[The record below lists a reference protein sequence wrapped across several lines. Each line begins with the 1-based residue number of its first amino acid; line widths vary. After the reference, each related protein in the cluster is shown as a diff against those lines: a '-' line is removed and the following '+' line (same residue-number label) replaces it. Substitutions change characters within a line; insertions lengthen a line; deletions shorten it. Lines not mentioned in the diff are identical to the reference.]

1 MSVQSLNHLF
11 VSLTEE
17 KSFSQAHRAIYVVD
31 ELDYERRQTYEL
43 LIRATDSVSGVSAEV
58 PVSVLVQD
66 VNDCP
71 PEIEQ
76 DSYNITV
83 SERAPF
89 GTAILK
95 VQAKDNDTGIN
106 QVINYALQT
115 DSKNTSEH
123 FHMDPADGV
132 IYLKKS
138 LDHETLSHHHFTVV
152 ASDKG
157 VPSLSST
164 AHVWVSVMDMNDN
177 PPKFEQPS
185 YSCVLSEHAS
195 RGQFVTV
202 VSASDPDYIDHD
214 RLVYTI
220 AQGNELQTYGID
232 PVSGIITLVNMQNF
246 AEKHVS
252 ILNVSVTDGVYTSFT
267 RVKITILPANLHNPV
282 FEHMFYDAKVDENQL
297 AGRLVTTVK
306 ATDKDFGEYGRL
318 AYSIISDDMQDYF
331 SIDKEKGEIVTKKK
345 LDREER
351 MHYDIP
357 VMAVDAGGRA
367 GFSTV
372 RLRVGDE
379 NDNQPVFQ
387 YREYK
392 TLIQGNLTVNTTF
405 YRVRAV
411 DADDNQNAVVKY
423 SIFDS
428 QNSGIRE
435 LFGVDENTGGLYLQ
449 KSAVQW
455 ENQLFQFF
463 IRAHDGG
470 TPSLYSDV
478 PIDIYIMSS
487 AENPPLFEKKDRK
500 LFLSESSL
508 PGTVITRLKLS
519 GNVTARYR
527 ILSDELEE
535 PQFSINDAGQLRLAK
550 TLDREVRDAHL
561 IAILAETD
569 SSPPLTA
576 VTEIVLHV
584 QDENDNTPIFE
595 SNPYSFAL
603 AENIEKGSSIMKLTA
618 RDADSG
624 SNGDIRYALS
634 PDVGDIVNIFD
645 VDAYTGWI
653 TTLVALD
660 KEKREDYKFQVLAT
674 DNGQPKHT
682 TRSTVI
688 VRLKD
693 YNDCPPVFREGQY
706 KASVSEDALPGTV
719 VLQIATTDRD
729 VELRTAVEYYIIA
742 GDSLS
747 QFQIKNSGEV
757 FVVKALDRESIAEYE
772 LKVIVTDG
780 KYTATANISV
790 TVLDANDNPP
800 YCLKYRYREQL
811 SEGARPGTH
820 VLQVLANDMDEP
832 ANSRLRFYLTGN
844 GAEDFNLDKDTG
856 HLKTARKLDRETQS
870 RYSLMAH
877 VQDRDHPGW
886 ECSSQIE
893 LALTDLND
901 NAPEFSMNPYSVTL
915 PEDAEVGTLVT
926 KIHATDADIGI
937 NRKIKY
943 AFLDSY
949 RDHFRIAPESGI
961 VTLAKPLDRE
971 LKALYNLSVS
981 ATDLGHPALS
991 NAATLI
997 VNVQDIN
1004 DNPPE
1009 FTSKH
1014 YFASVPEI
1022 NAIGSEI
1029 LKVLATSKDT
1039 GINAEITYSIIGGN
1053 EHRKFG
1059 IHNRTGVLSLA
1070 DTLDYERAKDYFL
1083 TIQAVDGGTPP
1094 LSNLATVNISVTD
1107 SNDNH
1112 PQFTQNSYSARIRE
1126 DAQRGDRILQV
1137 RANDLDAEENGRVSY
1152 TIERGD
1158 RMEQFAIE
1166 EDTGY
1171 VAVAGTLDRESISN
1185 YVLEVQARDHGVP
1198 TLTAYVL
1205 VNIEISDAND
1215 NPPVF
1220 TQQNYTAVVQE
1231 DKQIGHTLLK
1241 FDVTDAD
1248 TAPNAAPYT
1257 FDFRSGN
1264 EGGAF
1269 RIEQDGI
1276 LRTATRFNSKIRDSY
1291 QLQVRV
1297 FDNGTPPLYSD
1308 TWVLVKV
1315 IEESQ
1320 YPPVITPLDIAI
1332 NSFLDE
1338 YPGGVIGKVY
1348 ATDQD
1353 QYDTLTYGLAPTV
1366 GVLYSPT
1373 NLFNISR
1380 NDGVIYAYP
1389 RLDVGEYRVNVT
1401 VTDGKF
1407 AAYTIVKVSVE
1418 LINEEMLAN
1427 AIVIRFLKV
1436 SPEAF
1441 VLSHRKGFIR
1451 SVRNAIGCKIKDIII
1466 ISVQPSNDDDL
1477 NLIQHRARRELSNGT
1492 VRARRNANR
1501 DLDVLFTVRNGQTGG
1516 FYAGHEIRR
1525 VIDENLEEIEDATKL
1540 QIDEVVKSKCLPHYC
1555 IHGECEDRIV
1565 LDAKLIH
1572 PVSTDVTSFVS
1583 ARHAHRMEC
1592 ACREGYG
1599 GDKCQHAVNECSKA
1613 PCPPYKT
1620 CVPDSSDQGY
1630 HCTCREGFAGPK
1642 CDRDITLCNDET
1654 CYVPRNPVSFSGKSY
1669 AHYRIE
1675 KEIARKNLEDQL
1687 VLGLRLRT
1695 VQPTGNIMYSAG
1707 KVDFNVLEI
1716 MNGMIQYRFDLG
1728 SGEGLVSVS
1737 SIFVS
1742 DGLWHE
1748 VRLEREG
1755 NSAKLFVDGKH
1766 VAQGNAPGVNGVLN
1780 LQSDDIFFGA
1790 EVKQHPTVLG
1800 FQDVQRG
1807 FVGCM
1812 DDIRLSKIPVP
1823 LHMKGASSVASLR
1836 QFANVEFSCD
1846 AASVLVPLG
1855 VCGTQPC
1862 WNGGTC
1868 KDIGGGNFECL
1879 CHSRFKGPYCKEDQ
1893 NPCASSPCL
1902 YGGKC
1907 SKVGFG
1913 NYTCDCPARMSGK
1926 RCDYGRFCTP
1936 NPCRN
1941 GGVCEEGDDGPLCMC
1956 HGYSGTFCETDIDEC
1971 ERQPCGSGATCI
1983 NEAGSFRCICPP
1995 EMTGASCG
2003 DPLSSNA
2010 LTIAFKKVSSDLFFL
2025 AVGIVGLA
2033 LVSVVVWGVTCAC
2046 RKKRRSSRHEKI
2058 NNEANKGIV
2067 LNPVSEASGYKR
2079 GSKMSNLE
2087 IQRDQR
2093 PVSYTPS
2100 SNNAADHLYNC
2111 NAMLQYNNLD
2121 TLRSYGSAGDEL
2133 ENVPPEYR
2141 KGTVPCTQQ
2150 MVVNLNSGGGGG
2162 GNANTSDTESLHK
2175 QKWTEQIQLQTFTD
2189 KINNDL
2195 KRRGQGGSP
2204 DPLLQQQQQQQHQQ
2218 QQQQQ
2223 QPPHPSTTHL
2233 RVSPMQLKP
2242 AQMGILPGRLLNT
2255 QHSPTMLM
2263 PPHSFE
2269 DGPAH
2274 HGSTAAYHWDCSD
2287 WVGRGHH
2294 PLPNITE
2301 VPGSEVPDSS
2311 SFHSNESNES
2321 HPKASLLPPI
2331 LGPVDSTRDIETLNE
2346 DNESEYVDDS
2356 ECDQSEQPLSLGFE
2370 QNSSISCL
2378 NPLDS
2383 GSEDYR
2389 FNTADSYLRHPN
2401 SYLPKYNIQSETE
2414 GENVPLTGR
2423 KPLNGLEIGRH
2434 QLVESDD
2441 DDVESYGFP
2450 QTRRNRREPSDID
2463 LVLKTGKSRPPI
2475 G

>member
-1 MSVQSLNHLF
+1 MSTTS
-11 VSLTEE
+11 
-17 KSFSQAHRAIYVVD
+17 AIYVVD
-31 ELDYERRQTYEL
+31 ELDYERRQSYEL

-164 AHVWVSVMDMNDN
+164 AHVWVS
-177 PPKFEQPS
+177 
-185 YSCVLSEHAS
+185 
-195 RGQFVTV
+195 
-202 VSASDPDYIDHD
+202 
-214 RLVYTI
+214 
-220 AQGNELQTYGID
+220 GN
-232 PVSGIITLVNMQNF
+232 
-246 AEKHVS
+246 
-252 ILNVSVTDGVYTSFT
+252 FT

-282 FEHMFYDAKVDENQL
+282 FEHTVYDAKVDENQL

-318 AYSIISDDMQDYF
+318 AYSIISDDMQEYF

-351 MHYDIP
+351 MHYDVP

-372 RLRVGDE
+372 RIKIGDE

-428 QNSGIRE
+428 QNNGIRE

-478 PIDIYIMSS
+478 PIDIYVMSS

-508 PGTVITRLKLS
+508 PGTVITRLRLS

-527 ILSDELEE
+527 ILSDEVEE

-550 TLDREVRDAHL
+550 TLDREVRDSHL

-576 VTEIVLHV
+576 VTEIILHV

-653 TTLVALD
+653 TTLVPLD

-688 VRLKD
+688 IRLKD
-693 YNDCPPVFREGQY
+693 YNDCPPVFKENHY

-719 VLQIATTDRD
+719 VLQIATTDKD
-729 VELRTAVEYYIIA
+729 EDLKTAVEYYIIS

-757 FVVKALDRESIAEYE
+757 FVVKSLDRESISEYE

-780 KYTATANISV
+780 KYTATANISI

-811 SEGARPGTH
+811 SEGARPGTY
-820 VLQVLANDMDEP
+820 VVQVLANDMDEP

-844 GAEDFNLDKDTG
+844 GAEDFNLDKDSG

-893 LALTDLND
+893 LTLTDLND
-901 NAPEFSMNPYSVTL
+901 NPPEFSMNPYSVTL

-926 KIHATDADIGI
+926 KIHATDSDIGI

-981 ATDLGHPALS
+981 AIDLGQPPLS

-997 VNVQDIN
+997 INVQDIN

-1022 NAIGSEI
+1022 NTIGSEI

-1039 GINAEITYSIIGGN
+1039 GINAEIMYSIIGGN
-1053 EHRKFG
+1053 EHRKFT
-1059 IHNRTGVLSLA
+1059 INNKTGVLSLA
-1070 DTLDYERAKDYFL
+1070 DTLDYERARDYFL
-1083 TIQAVDGGTPP
+1083 TIQAMDGGTPP

-1112 PQFTQNSYSARIRE
+1112 PQFTQNSYNARIRE

-1137 RANDLDAEENGRVSY
+1137 RANDLDSEDNGRVSY

-1171 VAVAGTLDRESISN
+1171 ISVAGTLDRESISN

-1205 VNIEISDAND
+1205 VNVEISDAND
-1215 NPPVF
+1215 NPPMF
-1220 TQQNYTAVVQE
+1220 TQQNYTTVVQE

-1241 FDVTDAD
+1241 FEVTDAD

-1257 FDFRSGN
+1257 FDFKSGN
-1264 EGGAF
+1264 EAGSF

-1291 QLQVRV
+1291 HLQVRV

-1320 YPPVITPLDIAI
+1320 YPPVITPLDISI

-1373 NLFNISR
+1373 NLFNISK

-1389 RLDVGEYRVNVT
+1389 RLDVGDYRVNVT

-1407 AAYTIVKVSVE
+1407 ASFTIVKVSVE
-1418 LINEEMLAN
+1418 LINEEMLTN

-1436 SPEAF
+1436 SAEAF

-1451 SVRNAIGCKIKDIII
+1451 SVRNAIGCKIKDIVI
-1466 ISVQPSNDDDL
+1466 ISVQPSSDDDL
-1477 NLIQHRARRELSNGT
+1477 NLIQHRVSRRELYNVT
-1492 VRARRNANR
+1492 RVTRNANR
-1501 DLDVLFTVRNGQTGG
+1501 DLDVLFTVKNTQTGG
-1516 FYAGHEIRR
+1516 YYAEHEIRR

-1540 QIDEVVKSKCLPHYC
+1540 QIDEVVKSKCLPNFC
-1555 IHGECEDRIV
+1555 IHGECEDKIV

-1620 CVPDSSDQGY
+1620 CIPDSSDQGY

-1687 VLGLRLRT
+1687 VLSLRLRT

-1707 KVDFNVLEI
+1707 KIDFNILEI

-1800 FQDVQRG
+1800 FQDIQRG

-1812 DDIRLSKIPVP
+1812 DDIRLSKTPVP
-1823 LHMKGASSVASLR
+1823 LHIKGASSVASLR

-1868 KDIGGGNFECL
+1868 KDIGGGNFECQ
-1879 CHSRFKGPYCKEDQ
+1879 CHSRFSGPYCKEDN

-1907 SKVGFG
+1907 SKVGYG
-1913 NYTCDCPARMSGK
+1913 NYSCECPARMSGK

-1956 HGYSGTFCETDIDEC
+1956 HGYTGTTCETDIDEC
-1971 ERQPCGSGATCI
+1971 ERQPCGNGATCI

-2003 DPLSSNA
+2003 DPLNTNA
-2010 LTIAFKKVSSDLFFL
+2010 LTIALKKVPPEMFYV
-2025 AVGIVGLA
+2025 AVSIIGVA
-2033 LVSVVVWGVTCAC
+2033 LLSIVVWGVACVC

-2067 LNPVSEASGYKR
+2067 LNPVSESSGYKR

-2111 NAMLQYNNLD
+2111 NAMLQFNNLD

-2150 MVVNLNSGGGGG
+2150 MVNLNSGGA
-2162 GNANTSDTESLHK
+2162 NANTSDTESLHK

-2195 KRRGQGGSP
+2195 KRLAQGGSP
-2204 DPLLQQQQQQQHQQ
+2204 DPLLQQQHQHQLQHQQ
-2218 QQQQQ
+2218 QLQQLQ
-2223 QPPHPSTTHL
+2223 PHPGAHL

-2269 DGPAH
+2269 DAQAH
-2274 HGSTAAYHWDCSD
+2274 QSAAYHWDCSD

-2423 KPLNGLEIGRH
+2423 KPLNGLEVGRH

-2463 LVLKTGKSRPPI
+2463 LVLKTDEGSSLLSHSRTMNSSNHSNSDLSTQLCEIDDSEYEEGGHSHHLQQQHHAHHHHHHHQPAPQSNVSGSSGSGSVGSAI
-2475 G
+2475 NTAGAGAPNTSKPKQQQKVKWSNVVQQTEV